1 MASLEKEIQQSSFAN
16 EHIKANLNVF
26 FTANWLYNKISAIL
40 KPYNLTQEQFN
51 VLRILRGS
59 HPKSMCQ
66 KDILSRMVSP
76 SSNVTL
82 LVRKLVKK
90 ELISVHQSDSDRR
103 EYVINIKK
111 KGLDLLKE
119 LDKHL
124 ENQKEYISKL
134 TDAEAKQLNKLLD
147 KMRDS

>member
-16 EHIKANLNVF
+16 EHIKANLNVL

-40 KPYNLTQEQFN
+40 KPYNLTHEQFN

-59 HPKSMCQ
+59 HPGSMCQ
-66 KDILSRMVSP
+66 KDILHRMISP

-82 LVRKLVKK
+82 IVKKLVDK
-90 ELISVHQSDSDRR
+90 EMITVLQSDADRR

-119 LDKHL
+119 LDRHL
-124 ENQKEYISKL
+124 ENQKEYINTLS
-134 TDAEAKQLNKLLD
+134 DAEAKQLNKLLD
-147 KMRDS
+147 KMRET

>member
-82 LVRKLVKK
+82 LVKKLVKK
-90 ELISVHQSDSDRR
+90 ELISVQQSDSDRR

>member
-16 EHIKANLNVF
+16 EHIKANLNVV
-26 FTANWLYNKISAIL
+26 FTANWLYNKISTIL
-40 KPYNLTQEQFN
+40 KPYNLTHEQFN

-59 HPKSMCQ
+59 HPRSMCQ
-66 KDILSRMVSP
+66 KDILCRMISP

-82 LVRKLVKK
+82 IVKKLVNK
-90 ELISVHQSDSDRR
+90 EMITVLQSDSDRR

-119 LDKHL
+119 LDRHL
-124 ENQKEYISKL
+124 ENQKEYINTLS
-134 TDAEAKQLNKLLD
+134 DAEAKQLNKLLD
-147 KMRDS
+147 KMRGT

>member
-1 MASLEKEIQQSSFAN
+1 MASLEEEIQQSSFAN
-16 EHIKANLNVF
+16 EHIKANLNVL
-26 FTANWLYNKISAIL
+26 FTANWLYNKISALL
-40 KPYNLTQEQFN
+40 KPYNLTHEQFN

-59 HPKSMCQ
+59 HPRSMCQ
-66 KDILSRMVSP
+66 KDILGRMISP

-82 LVRKLVKK
+82 IIKKLVEK
-90 ELISVHQSDSDRR
+90 EMISVLQSDSDRR

-124 ENQKEYISKL
+124 ENQKEYVSKL
-134 TDAEAKQLNKLLD
+134 SETDAKQLNKLLEKLRGD
-147 KMRDS
+147 

>member
-16 EHIKANLNVF
+16 EHIKANLNVL

-40 KPYNLTQEQFN
+40 KPYNLTHEQFN

-59 HPKSMCQ
+59 HPRSMCQ
-66 KDILSRMVSP
+66 KDILRRMISP

-82 LVRKLVKK
+82 IVKKLVDK
-90 ELISVHQSDSDRR
+90 EMITVLQSDADRR

-119 LDKHL
+119 LDRHL
-124 ENQKEYISKL
+124 ENQKEHISTL
-134 TDAEAKQLNKLLD
+134 SDSEAKQLNKLLD
-147 KMRDS
+147 KMREA